1 MMREG
6 PAWRIGSALKF
17 YRSVVR
23 SDLKGREFDVL
34 DGNVFFF
41 LTNAWGVISFL
52 SRLAHDTCVMRVE
65 RA

>member
-34 DGNVFFF
+34 DDMSTLLSDSNVFF
-41 LTNAWGVISFL
+41 
-52 SRLAHDTCVMRVE
+52 
-65 RA
+65 